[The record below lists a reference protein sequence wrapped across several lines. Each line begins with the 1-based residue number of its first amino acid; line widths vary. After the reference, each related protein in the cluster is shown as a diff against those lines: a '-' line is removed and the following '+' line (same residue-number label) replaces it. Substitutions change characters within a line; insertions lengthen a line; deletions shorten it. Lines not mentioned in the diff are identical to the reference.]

1 MTHCRKPK
9 GAMMIGAYL
18 LATTMLT
25 LPGQALAQE
34 RPEITVAVQ
43 QIVNAGAL
51 DVLREQSNVGARVFY
66 SIFETLIDYDR
77 QNADL
82 PQKPGLATEWK
93 RIDEKTVELKL
104 RPGVKFHNG
113 DVMTADDVVFT
124 FSKERFGLLDEQ
136 DNARKDGKTLFTSSA
151 STVAGGKVPP
161 AEVAAVAKRA
171 WPNLDRVEKVDDMT
185 VRFVST
191 VADPTL
197 EGRISRY
204 GAEILS
210 KRAYEEAESWLAFA
224 QKPVGTGPYKVV
236 EFKPDNILVLE
247 AHDDYWG
254 GTPPVKTLRFAVV
267 PEVASRVNGLLS
279 GEYDFITD
287 LPPDQIN
294 TVESNAK
301 FEVVGGPITN
311 HRLMVFD
318 KNNGPMQNPKI
329 RQAMTH
335 AIDRDTIVET
345 LWGGRTAVPAGLQWS
360 YYGDMFLSDWTVPEY
375 DMELARKLVR
385 ESGYNGEEITF
396 RVLNNYYTNQVSTA
410 QINAESFRQI
420 GLNVKIEMKE
430 NWQQIFDT
438 ESGPRMVRDWSNSA
452 PFPDPVSSIVN
463 QHCQNGQQQQVGEW
477 TNEEFNELCI
487 KLETSTDLEQRR
499 AAFRRMLEIAE
510 REDPAYTVMHQS
522 AIFFGKRK
530 DIEWNWSGLQSMDF
544 RPDNF
549 RVVAPGN

>member
-1 MTHCRKPK
+1 MTLIRKHAAMLV
-9 GAMMIGAYL
+9 GATF
-18 LATTMLT
+18 LAAATFTA
-25 LPGQALAQE
+25 PAFSQD
-34 RPEITVAVQ
+34 RPDITVAVQ

-77 QNADL
+77 QKKDL
-82 PQKPGLATEWK
+82 PQKPGLATSWK
-93 RIDEKTVELKL
+93 RIDDKTVELTL

-124 FSKERFGLLDEQ
+124 FSKERFGQLPEQ
-136 DNARKDGKTLFTSSA
+136 EAARADGKTLFTATA
-151 STVAGGKVPP
+151 STATEGKVPP
-161 AEVAAVAKRA
+161 AEVAAVANRA

-185 VRFVST
+185 VRFIST

-210 KRAYEEAESWLAFA
+210 RRAYQEADSWLDFA
-224 QKPVGTGPYKVV
+224 RKPVGTGPYKVV
-236 EFKPDNILVLE
+236 DFKPDNVLVLE
-247 AHDDYWG
+247 AHEDYWG
-254 GTPPVKTLRFAVV
+254 GKPPVKNLRFVVV

-287 LPPDQIN
+287 VPPDQIA
-294 TVESNAK
+294 TVESNAD

-318 KNNGPMQNPKI
+318 KNTGPMKNAKI

-335 AIDRDTIVET
+335 AIDRDTIVEV
-345 LWGGRTAVPAGLQWS
+345 LWGGRTQVPAGLQWE
-360 YYGDMFLSDWTVPEY
+360 YYSDMYLADWKVPEY
-375 DMELARKLVR
+375 DMDLARKLVE
-385 ESGYNGEEITF
+385 ESGYNGEPITM

-420 GLNVKIEMKE
+420 GLNIQIEMKE
-430 NWQQIFDT
+430 NWQQIFDNT
-438 ESGPRMVRDWSNSA
+438 SGPRMVRDWSNSA
-452 PFPDPVSSIVN
+452 PFPDPVASIVN

-477 TNEEFNELCI
+477 TNEEFNALCI
-487 KLETSTDLEQRR
+487 KLETSTDLQQRR

-510 REDPAYTVMHQS
+510 REDPAFTVLHQS
-522 AIFFGKRK
+522 AIFYGKRK
-530 DIEWNWSGLQSMDF
+530 DIDWMWSGLQSMDF
-544 RPDNF
+544 RPENF
-549 RVVAPGN
+549 VISTPAN

>member
-1 MTHCRKPK
+1 MTHSRKLK
-9 GAMMIGAYL
+9 GAMMIGAYF

-25 LPGQALAQE
+25 MPGQALAE
-34 RPEITVAVQ
+34 DRPEITVAVQ

-93 RIDEKTVELKL
+93 RIDDKTVELKL

-136 DNARKDGKTLFTSSA
+136 DSARKDGKTLFTSSA
-151 STVAGGKVPP
+151 SVSAGGKVPP

-171 WPNLDRVEKVDDMT
+171 WPNLDRVEKVNDMT

-224 QKPVGTGPYKVV
+224 QKPVGTGPYKVA

-254 GTPPVKTLRFAVV
+254 GKPPIKTLRFAVV

-287 LPPDQIN
+287 LPPDQIK
-294 TVESNAK
+294 TVESNTG

-318 KNNGPMQNPKI
+318 KNNGPMQNVKI

-335 AIDRDTIVET
+335 AIDRETIVET
-345 LWGGRTAVPAGLQWS
+345 LWDGRTSVPAGLQWS

-375 DMELARKLVR
+375 DMELARKLVQ

-430 NWQQIFDT
+430 NWQQIFDK

-452 PFPDPVSSIVN
+452 PYPDPVSSIVN

-477 TNEEFNELCI
+477 TNEEFNALCI
-487 KLETSTDLEQRR
+487 KLETSTDLEERR

-522 AIFFGKRK
+522 AVFFGKRK
-530 DIEWNWSGLQSMDF
+530 DIAWNWSGLQSMDF
-544 RPDNF
+544 RADNF
-549 RVVAPGN
+549 QVVAPGN

>member
-1 MTHCRKPK
+1 MLV
-9 GAMMIGAYL
+9 GATF
-18 LATTMLT
+18 LAAATFTA
-25 LPGQALAQE
+25 PAFSQD
-34 RPEITVAVQ
+34 RPDITVAVQ

-77 QNADL
+77 QKKDL
-82 PQKPGLATEWK
+82 PQKPGLATSWK
-93 RIDEKTVELKL
+93 RIDDKTVELTL

-124 FSKERFGLLDEQ
+124 FSKERFGQLPEQ
-136 DNARKDGKTLFTSSA
+136 EAARADGKTLFTATA
-151 STVAGGKVPP
+151 STATEGKVPP
-161 AEVAAVAKRA
+161 AEVAAVANRA

-185 VRFVST
+185 VRFIST

-210 KRAYEEAESWLAFA
+210 RRAYQEADSWLDFA
-224 QKPVGTGPYKVV
+224 RKPVGTGPYKVV
-236 EFKPDNILVLE
+236 DFKPDNVLVLE
-247 AHDDYWG
+247 AHEDYWG
-254 GTPPVKTLRFAVV
+254 GKPPVKNLRFVVV

-287 LPPDQIN
+287 VPPDQIA
-294 TVESNAK
+294 TVESNAD

-318 KNNGPMQNPKI
+318 KNTGPMKNAKI

-335 AIDRDTIVET
+335 AIDRDTIVEV
-345 LWGGRTAVPAGLQWS
+345 LWGGRTQVPAGLQWE
-360 YYGDMFLSDWTVPEY
+360 YYSDMYLADWKVPEY
-375 DMELARKLVR
+375 DMDLARKLVE
-385 ESGYNGEEITF
+385 ESGYNGEPITM

-420 GLNVKIEMKE
+420 GLNIQIEMKE
-430 NWQQIFDT
+430 NWQQIFDNT
-438 ESGPRMVRDWSNSA
+438 SGPRMVRDWSNSA
-452 PFPDPVSSIVN
+452 PFPDPVASIVN

-477 TNEEFNELCI
+477 TNEEFNALCI
-487 KLETSTDLEQRR
+487 KLETSTDLQQRR

-510 REDPAYTVMHQS
+510 REDPAFTVLHQS
-522 AIFFGKRK
+522 AIFYGKRK
-530 DIEWNWSGLQSMDF
+530 DIDWMWSGLQSMDF
-544 RPDNF
+544 RPENF
-549 RVVAPGN
+549 VISTPAN

>member
-1 MTHCRKPK
+1 
-9 GAMMIGAYL
+9 
-18 LATTMLT
+18 
-25 LPGQALAQE
+25 
-34 RPEITVAVQ
+34 
-43 QIVNAGAL
+43 
-51 DVLREQSNVGARVFY
+51 VFH

-77 QNADL
+77 QEATL
-82 PQKPGLATEWK
+82 PQKPALATEWK

-104 RPGVKFHNG
+104 REGVKFHNG
-113 DVMTADDVVFT
+113 DTMTADDVVFT
-124 FSKERFGLLDEQ
+124 FSKERFGQLPEQ
-136 DNARKDGKTLFTSSA
+136 EEARKDGKTLFTASA
-151 STVAGGKVPP
+151 AAMTDGKVPP

-171 WPNLDRVEKVDDMT
+171 WPNLDRVEKIDDMT

-204 GAEILS
+204 GAEIIS
-210 KRAYEEAESWLAFA
+210 KRAYDEAETWLDFA
-224 QKPVGTGPYKVV
+224 RKPVGTGPYKVAD
-236 EFKPDNILVLE
+236 FKPDNVLVLE
-247 AHDDYWG
+247 AHDEYWG
-254 GTPPVKTLRFAVV
+254 GEPPIKTLRFVVV

-287 LPPDQIN
+287 VPPDQIS
-294 TVESNAK
+294 TVEADAR

-318 KNNGPMQNPKI
+318 KNNGPMQNVKI

-335 AIDRDTIVET
+335 AIDRETIVEA
-345 LWGGRTAVPAGLQWS
+345 LWDNRTKVPAGLQWE
-360 YYGDMFLSDWTVPEY
+360 YYGDMFIQDWTVPEY
-375 DMELARKLVR
+375 NLELAKQLVQ
-385 ESGYNGEEITF
+385 EAGYNGEEIVF

-438 ESGPRMVRDWSNSA
+438 SSGPRMVRDWSNSA

-487 KLETSTDLEQRR
+487 KLETSTDLETRR

-522 AIFFGKRK
+522 AIFYGKRK
-530 DIEWNWSGLQSMDF
+530 DIDWSWSGLQSMDF
-544 RPDNF
+544 RADNF
-549 RVVAPGN
+549 KVVTPAN

>member
-1 MTHCRKPK
+1 MSYLRKHAALIL
-9 GAMMIGAYL
+9 GATF
-18 LATTMLT
+18 LATTCFT
-25 LPGQALAQE
+25 SPALSDE
-34 RPEITVAVQ
+34 RPDVTVAVQ

-77 QNADL
+77 QQPEL

-93 RIDEKTVELKL
+93 RIDDKTVELKL

-124 FSKERFGLLDEQ
+124 FSKERFGQLDEQ
-136 DNARKDGKTLFTSSA
+136 EAARKEGNTLFTNTASSN
-151 STVAGGKVPP
+151 SVGKVPP

-191 VADPTL
+191 VPDPTL

-210 KRAYEEAESWLAFA
+210 KRAYQEAESWLDFA
-224 QKPVGTGPYKVV
+224 RKPLGTGPYKVV
-236 EFKPDNILVLE
+236 DFKPDNVLVLE
-247 AHDDYWG
+247 AHDEYWG
-254 GTPPVKTLRFAVV
+254 GEPPIKTLRFVVV

-279 GEYDFITD
+279 GEYQFITD
-287 LPPDQIN
+287 VPPDQIK
-294 TVESNAK
+294 TIEDDAK

-335 AIDRDTIVET
+335 AIDRDTIVSA
-345 LWGGRTAVPAGLQWS
+345 LWGDRTAVPAGLQWE

-375 DMELARKLVR
+375 DPELAKKLVE
-385 ESGYNGEEITF
+385 ESGYNGEPIIM

-410 QINAESFRQI
+410 QINAEAFRQI
-420 GLNVKIEMKE
+420 GLNIQMEMKE

-487 KLETSTDLEQRR
+487 KLETSTDLEERR
-499 AAFRRMLEIAE
+499 AAFQRMLEIAE
-510 REDPAYTVMHQS
+510 REDPAYTVLHQS
-522 AIFFGKRK
+522 AIFYGKPK
-530 DIEWNWSGLQSMDF
+530 NIDWTWSGLQSMDF
-544 RPDNF
+544 RGDNF
-549 RVVAPGN
+549 KVNNLAN

>member
-1 MTHCRKPK
+1 MLV
-9 GAMMIGAYL
+9 GATF
-18 LATTMLT
+18 LAAATFTA
-25 LPGQALAQE
+25 PAFSQD
-34 RPEITVAVQ
+34 RPDITVAVQ

-77 QNADL
+77 QKKDL
-82 PQKPGLATEWK
+82 PQKPGLATSWK
-93 RIDEKTVELKL
+93 RIDDKTVELTL

-124 FSKERFGLLDEQ
+124 FSKERFGQLPEQ
-136 DNARKDGKTLFTSSA
+136 EAARADGKTLFTATA
-151 STVAGGKVPP
+151 STATEGKVPP
-161 AEVAAVAKRA
+161 AEVAAVANRA

-185 VRFVST
+185 VRFIST

-210 KRAYEEAESWLAFA
+210 KRAYQEADSWLDFA
-224 QKPVGTGPYKVV
+224 RKPVGTGPYKVV
-236 EFKPDNILVLE
+236 DFKPDNVLVLE
-247 AHDDYWG
+247 AHEDYWG
-254 GTPPVKTLRFAVV
+254 GKPPVKNLRFVVV

-287 LPPDQIN
+287 VPPDQIA
-294 TVESNAK
+294 TVESNAN

-318 KNNGPMQNPKI
+318 KNTGPMKNAKI

-335 AIDRDTIVET
+335 AIDRDTIVEV
-345 LWGGRTAVPAGLQWS
+345 LWGGRTQVPAGLQWE
-360 YYGDMFLSDWTVPEY
+360 YYSDMYLADWKVPEY
-375 DMELARKLVR
+375 DMDLARKLVE
-385 ESGYNGEEITF
+385 ESGYNGEPITM

-420 GLNVKIEMKE
+420 GLNIQIEMKE
-430 NWQQIFDT
+430 NWQQIFDNT
-438 ESGPRMVRDWSNSA
+438 SGPRMVRDWSNSA
-452 PFPDPVSSIVN
+452 PFPDPVASIVN

-477 TNEEFNELCI
+477 TNEEFNALCI
-487 KLETSTDLEQRR
+487 KLETSTDLQQRR

-510 REDPAYTVMHQS
+510 REDPAFTVLHQS
-522 AIFFGKRK
+522 AIFYGKRK
-530 DIEWNWSGLQSMDF
+530 DIDWMWSGLQSMDF
-544 RPDNF
+544 RPENF
-549 RVVAPGN
+549 MISTPAN